1 MAIRT
6 LNKKKDV
13 QRKYKMLEE
22 MYEGGQ
28 REENSELEKLTEKI
42 YY

>member
-1 MAIRT
+1 MFRGNI
-6 LNKKKDV
+6 KC
-13 QRKYKMLEE
+13 LEE
-22 MYEGGQ
+22 MHEGGQ